1 MFKTAR
7 IRLTAW
13 YIIILMSVSIAF
25 SVAIFRGMSVEVER
39 FAYLQ
44 RIRVERRFDELRIP
58 RPEFVDDEI
67 IQEAKQHIIIVL
79 LGINGIILIV
89 MGGISY
95 VLAGTTLEP
104 IQTMM
109 EEQDRFVSDASHEL
123 KTPLT
128 IMKSE
133 LEVYVRDPKLTLP
146 EAKKVLKDNIEEVNR
161 LQKLSESLLTL
172 LEHDSK
178 TVQKTFKKIKMNIPI
193 ENALKLVRHNAIEKN
208 ITIKIKNTLQ
218 KATWGNED
226 RLRELFIIILDNAIK
241 YSQTNGQITISTGFV
256 RRQIEIRIVDSGIGI
271 EEKDLPHV
279 FDRFF
284 RSDSARGRNGAGGYG
299 LGLSIAKKI
308 VELHTGEID
317 IQSTV
322 NIGTTVIVKLPCA

>member
-13 YIIILMSVSIAF
+13 YILILMSVSIAF
-25 SVAIFRGMSVEVER
+25 SVAIFRGMSLEVER

-58 RPEFVDDEI
+58 RPVFVDDEI

-79 LGINGIILIV
+79 LGINGVILVV

-95 VLAGTTLEP
+95 LLAGTTLEP

-133 LEVYVRDPKLTLP
+133 LEVYVRDPKLTLID
-146 EAKKVLKDNIEEVNR
+146 AKKVLRDNIEEVNR

-178 TVQKTFKKIKMNIPI
+178 TAQKTFTKIKMSVPI
-193 ENALKLVRHNAIEKN
+193 ENALKLVKHNAIEKN
-208 ITIKIKNTLQ
+208 IAIKIKNILQ
-218 KATWGNED
+218 KTTWGNED
-226 RLRELFIIILDNAIK
+226 RLRELFIILLDNAIK
-241 YSQTNGQITISTGFV
+241 YSHKDTQIIISGNHEKKH
-256 RRQIEIRIVDSGIGI
+256 IEISIVDTGIGI

-284 RSDSARGRNGAGGYG
+284 RSDSARGRSGAGGYG

-308 VELHTGEID
+308 VELHNGEIN
-317 IQSTV
+317 IQSAV
-322 NIGTTVIVKLPCA
+322 NCGTTVIVKLPSA

>member
-13 YIIILMSVSIAF
+13 YILILMSVSIAF
-25 SVAIFRGMSVEVER
+25 SVAIFRGMSVEVDR

-44 RIRVERRFDELRIP
+44 RIRVERRFDELGIP
-58 RPEFVDDEI
+58 RPLFVDGEI

-79 LGINGIILIV
+79 LGINGVILIV

-95 VLAGTTLEP
+95 LLAGTTLAP
-104 IQTMM
+104 IQDMM

-133 LEVYVRDPKLTLP
+133 LEVYVRDPRLTLV
-146 EAKKVLKDNIEEVNR
+146 EAKKVLKDNIQEVNR

-172 LEHDSK
+172 LEHEPK
-178 TVQKTFKKIKMNIPI
+178 TVQKSFTKIKINTPI
-193 ENALKLVRHNAIEKN
+193 ENALRLVKHNATEKN
-208 ITIKIKNTLQ
+208 IEIKIHNISK
-218 KATWGNED
+218 KIVWGNED
-226 RLRELFIIILDNAIK
+226 RLQELFIILLDNAIK
-241 YSQTNGQITISTGFV
+241 YSHKNTQVIISGDDGKKNIAISIADT
-256 RRQIEIRIVDSGIGI
+256 GIGI

-284 RSDSARGRNGAGGYG
+284 RSDSARGRSGAGGYG

-308 VELHTGEID
+308 IELHTGEID
-317 IQSTV
+317 IQSGV
-322 NIGTTVIVKLPCA
+322 NIGTTVLVKIPSV